1 MNYPIRIE
9 AGSGGRSPDGGARFR
24 TRGRWRRP
32 GRNIKDDVDDLP
44 YCHSLPMQD
53 RSRFIPR
60 FARPTHRARPERC
73 GDFGKTAKRNNQ
85 VFSNEINE
93 VCPAGPTRAVL
104 ADQTRPWP
112 ARHLAKQT
120 HLRPVLP
127 FGETNPP
134 WPVLPFGE
142 TNPPAAGRALDF
154 CKTNYVFQMKSMS
167 AVHDPVRT
175 VAWRCGS
182 GRPDGSDR

>member
-1 MNYPIRIE
+1 MNYPTRIE

-60 FARPTHRARPERC
+60 FCSAHPSGSAERC

-93 VCPAGPTRAVL
+93 VRPPGQHVGSWRNEPTRG
-104 ADQTRPWP
+104 RPRRWRNNP
-112 ARHLAKQT
+112 SRGQPRHLAKQT
-120 HLRPVLP
+120 Q
-127 FGETNPP
+127 
-134 WPVLPFGE
+134 
-142 TNPPAAGRALDF
+142 PAAGRAPDF
-154 CKTNYVFQMKSMS
+154 CKTNYVFPNEINERRPRSRPHRGL
-167 AVHDPVRT
+167 AVRLRST
-175 VAWRCGS
+175 RWIR
-182 GRPDGSDR
+182 